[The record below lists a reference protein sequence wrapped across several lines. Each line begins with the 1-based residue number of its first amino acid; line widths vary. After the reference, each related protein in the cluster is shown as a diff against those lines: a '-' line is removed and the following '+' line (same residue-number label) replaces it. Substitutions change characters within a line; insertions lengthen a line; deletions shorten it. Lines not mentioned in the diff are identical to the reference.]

1 MPTFEWK
8 LVQPLWNTVW
18 SFLKKLKIIT
28 IWPSNYFSGYL
39 PEKFGANIR
48 WMDKED
54 VVHIYNEILLG
65 HKIRWNTAIC
75 NNVDGSWEYHAKR
88 NKSGRTSQEPYNFT
102 YMWDPK
108 LKATNEQTRQTKT
121 GRHRWQYGKWGG
133 VEVVKGKQGQIY
145 GDRRRLDFG
154 WWTQQ
159 CSTQIVCNRVVHL
172 TPM

>member
-75 NNVDGSWEYHAKR
+75 NNVDGSWEYHVKWNESDR
-88 NKSGRTSQEPYNFT
+88 EGQKSHDFSHMLGSVVSYF
-102 YMWDPK
+102 YSLD
-108 LKATNEQTRQTKT
+108 LDCSKATLGIFLSLWIPVLEVALLTSLTGLRCLIILIFTKLES
-121 GRHRWQYGKWGG
+121 Y
-133 VEVVKGKQGQIY
+133 
-145 GDRRRLDFG
+145 
-154 WWTQQ
+154 
-159 CSTQIVCNRVVHL
+159 
-172 TPM
+172 